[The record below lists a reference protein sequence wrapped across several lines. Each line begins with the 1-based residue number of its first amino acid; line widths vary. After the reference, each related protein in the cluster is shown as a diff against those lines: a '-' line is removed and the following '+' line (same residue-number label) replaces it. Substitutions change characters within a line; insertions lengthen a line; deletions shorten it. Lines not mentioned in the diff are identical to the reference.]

1 MLPGAVS
8 GQEILSRLPVL
19 LLWRAG
25 TMTLLSPIAIMT
37 QASTLQSRLADIV
50 GEKHVLVEQ
59 DRIAGLLIDVRRSY
73 EGQAICIVEPGST
86 EEVAA
91 IMRLCSELDQP
102 VTPIGGNTGLV
113 GGACVRGRPGPDGQE
128 TPGLGLSLRRM
139 NRIREISALEG
150 TITVE
155 AGCVLQT
162 IQEAAK
168 AEGLFFPLSL
178 SAEGSCQI
186 GGNIATNAGGTAAL
200 RYGVTRQLVMGLE
213 VVLPSGEV
221 LNGLT
226 PLRKDNTG
234 YDIRQ
239 LFIGAEGTLGVITAA
254 VMRVVPAPRSTAT
267 AMVAMTSVEDAL
279 ELLRRMHDTFGERV
293 SSAEITEADYMR
305 LVLERCVGTRL
316 PFAEL
321 PVWSLLLE
329 VADSRAGQDL
339 REPLEAVLAQAFE
352 DGLVSDAVIAQNEA
366 QAECFWHLRHGVS
379 EAIRGLP
386 NMSHDSSVPLLKQSE
401 YARLTRERITARFP
415 EARTLFVGH
424 MGDGNMHLVVLF
436 DPGTFADRAAFL
448 AVSAELDLII
458 DDVVIELGG
467 SITAEHGIGLS
478 YRKRLVRSAD
488 PAELRLMRG
497 IKAAFDPAG
506 IMNPGKLFLPE

>member
-1 MLPGAVS
+1 MTQAPTL
-8 GQEILSRLPVL
+8 LSRL
-19 LLWRAG
+19 AE
-25 TMTLLSPIAIMT
+25 
-37 QASTLQSRLADIV
+37 IV
-50 GEKHVLVEQ
+50 GDKHVLVEQ
-59 DRIAGLLIDVRRSY
+59 DRIAGFLIDVRRSY
-73 EGQAICIVEPGST
+73 EGKAICIVEPGST

-91 IMRLCSELDQP
+91 ILRLCTELDQP

-113 GGACVRGRPGPDGQE
+113 GGAAVRGRPGPDGQD

-139 NRIREISALEG
+139 NRIRGISPLEG

-168 AEGLFFPLSL
+168 AEGLYFPLSL

-186 GGNIATNAGGTAAL
+186 GGNISTNAGGTAAL

-213 VVLPSGEV
+213 VVLPTGEI
-221 LNGLT
+221 LNGLA

-239 LFIGAEGTLGVITAA
+239 LFIGAEGTLGIVTAA
-254 VMRVVPAPRSTAT
+254 VMRVMPAPASVAT
-267 AMVAMTSVEDAL
+267 AMVALASVEDAL
-279 ELLRRMHDTFGERV
+279 ELLRRMHKCFGERV

-305 LVLERCVGTRL
+305 LVVERCPGARL
-316 PFAEL
+316 PFDSL
-321 PVWSLLLE
+321 PDWSLLLE
-329 VADSRAGQDL
+329 VSDSREGHNL
-339 REPLEAVLAQAFE
+339 TEPLEEVLARAFE
-352 DGLVSDAVIAQNEA
+352 DGLVSDAVIARNEA
-366 QAECFWHLRHGVS
+366 QAESFWYLRHGVS
-379 EAIRGLP
+379 ESIRHAP
-386 NMSHDSSVPLLKQSE
+386 NMSHDSSVPLEKQGE
-401 YARLTRERITARFP
+401 YARLTRARITARFP
-415 EARTLFVGH
+415 EARTLYVGH

-436 DPGTFADRAAFL
+436 EPGTFADRAAYL
-448 AVSAELDLII
+448 AVSGELDLII
-458 DDVVIELGG
+458 DDVVMELGG

-478 YRKRLVRSAD
+478 YRKRLARSTD

-497 IKAAFDPAG
+497 IRAVFDPAG

>member
-1 MLPGAVS
+1 MSHDPSL
-8 GQEILSRLPVL
+8 LSRL
-19 LLWRAG
+19 
-25 TMTLLSPIAIMT
+25 
-37 QASTLQSRLADIV
+37 ASIV
-50 GEKHVLVEQ
+50 GDKHVLIEP
-59 DRIAGLLIDVRRSY
+59 DRIAGYLIDVRRTY
-73 EGQAICIVEPGST
+73 QGQAICIVEPGST
-86 EEVAA
+86 QEVAA
-91 IMRLCSELDQP
+91 IMRLCSELNQP
-102 VTPIGGNTGLV
+102 ITPIGGNTGLV
-113 GGACVRGRPGPDGQE
+113 GGAAVRGRPDAEGGE

-139 NRIREISALEG
+139 NRIREISPLEG

-162 IQEAAK
+162 IQDTAREN
-168 AEGLFFPLSL
+168 GLYFPLSL

-186 GGNIATNAGGTAAL
+186 GGNISTNAGGTAAL

-213 VVLPSGEV
+213 VVLPTGEI
-221 LNGLT
+221 LDGLA

-267 AMVAMTSVEDAL
+267 AMVAMASVEDAL
-279 ELLRRMHDTFGERV
+279 ELLRRMHATFGEMV

-305 LVLERCVGTRL
+305 LVLERCVGARL

-321 PVWSLLLE
+321 PDWSLLLE
-329 VADSRAGQDL
+329 VADSREGQDL

-366 QAECFWHLRHGVS
+366 QAEGFWHLRHGVS
-379 EAIRGLP
+379 EAIRHAP
-386 NMSHDSSVPLLKQSE
+386 NMSHDSSVPLEKQGD
-401 YARLTRERITARFP
+401 YVRLTRERIAARFP
-415 EARTLFVGH
+415 AARTLYVGH

-436 DPGTFADRAAFL
+436 EPGTFADRPAFQ

-467 SITAEHGIGLS
+467 SITAEHGIGIS
-478 YRKRLVRSAD
+478 YRKRLARASN
-488 PAELRLMRG
+488 PAEIRLMRG
-497 IKAAFDPAG
+497 IKAVFDPAG
-506 IMNPGKLFLPE
+506 IMNPGKILLPE

>member
-1 MLPGAVS
+1 MTHDPSL
-8 GQEILSRLPVL
+8 LSRL
-19 LLWRAG
+19 A
-25 TMTLLSPIAIMT
+25 A
-37 QASTLQSRLADIV
+37 IV
-50 GEKHVLVEQ
+50 GDRHVLTAS
-59 DRIAGLLIDVRRSY
+59 DRIAGYLIDVRRSY

-86 EEVAA
+86 AEIAQ
-91 IMRLCSELDQP
+91 ILQLCTELGQP

-113 GGACVRGRPGPDGQE
+113 GGACVRGRPDAQGND

-139 NRIREISALEG
+139 NRIRDISALEG

-155 AGCVLQT
+155 AGCILQS
-162 IQEAAK
+162 IQDAAREK
-168 AEGLFFPLSL
+168 GLYFPLSL

-200 RYGVTRQLVMGLE
+200 RYGVTRQLVIGLE
-213 VVLPSGEV
+213 VVLPTGEV
-221 LNGLT
+221 LDGLS

-234 YDIRQ
+234 YDLRQ

-254 VMRVVPAPRSTAT
+254 VMRVVHAPQSTAT
-267 AMVAMTSVEDAL
+267 AMVALASVEDAL
-279 ELLRRMHDTFGERV
+279 ELLRRMHATFGERV

-305 LVLERCVGTRL
+305 LVLERSQGAKL

-339 REPLEAVLAQAFE
+339 CEPMEVVLAQAF
-352 DGLVSDAVIAQNEA
+352 DNGLISDAVIAQNEA
-366 QAECFWHLRHGVS
+366 QAENFWHLRHAVS
-379 EAIRGLP
+379 EAIRHAP
-386 NMSHDSSVPLLKQSE
+386 NMSHDSSVPLEKQGE
-401 YARLTRERITARFP
+401 YVRRTRERILARFP
-415 EARTLFVGH
+415 DARTLYVGH

-436 DPGTFADRAAFL
+436 APGTFADRAAYM

-478 YRKRLVRSAD
+478 YRKRLARAAN
-488 PAELRLMRG
+488 PAEIRLMRG
-497 IKAAFDPAG
+497 IKTVFDPAG
-506 IMNPGKLFLPE
+506 IMNPGKLFLPV

>member
-1 MLPGAVS
+1 MTHDSNL
-8 GQEILSRLPVL
+8 LSRL
-19 LLWRAG
+19 A
-25 TMTLLSPIAIMT
+25 A
-37 QASTLQSRLADIV
+37 IV
-50 GEKHVLVEQ
+50 GEKHVLTSP
-59 DRIAGLLIDVRRSY
+59 DRIAGFLIDVRRTY

-91 IMRLCSELDQP
+91 ILRLCTELDQP

-113 GGACVRGRPGPDGQE
+113 GGAAVRGRADGNGVE
-128 TPGLGLSLRRM
+128 APGLGLSLRRM
-139 NRIREISALEG
+139 NRIRTVSPLEG
-150 TITVE
+150 TMTVE

-162 IQEAAK
+162 IQEVAK
-168 AEGLFFPLSL
+168 EQGLYFPLSL

-213 VVLPSGEV
+213 VVLPTGEV
-221 LNGLT
+221 LDGLA

-254 VMRVVPAPRSTAT
+254 VIRVVPTPRSTAT
-267 AMVAMTSVEDAL
+267 AMVALSSVENAL
-279 ELLRRMHDTFGERV
+279 ELLRRLHDNFGERV

-321 PVWSLLLE
+321 PDWSLLLE

-339 REPLEAVLAQAFE
+339 RDPLESVLAQAFE
-352 DGLVSDAVIAQNEA
+352 EGLVSDAVIAQNEA
-366 QAECFWHLRHGVS
+366 QAEGFWHLRHGVS

-386 NMSHDSSVPLLKQSE
+386 NMSHDSSVPLMKQGD
-401 YARLTRERITARFP
+401 YARLTRERISARFP
-415 EARTLFVGH
+415 EARTLYVGH

-436 DPGTFADRAAFL
+436 APGTFADRAAFL
-448 AVSAELDLII
+448 TVSAELDLII

-467 SITAEHGIGLS
+467 SITAEHGIGIS
-478 YRKRLVRSAD
+478 YRKRLARASNPV
-488 PAELRLMRG
+488 EIRLMRG
-497 IKAAFDPAG
+497 IKAVFDPSG

>member
-1 MLPGAVS
+1 MTYDPTL
-8 GQEILSRLPVL
+8 LSRL
-19 LLWRAG
+19 AA
-25 TMTLLSPIAIMT
+25 IA
-37 QASTLQSRLADIV
+37 
-50 GEKHVLVEQ
+50 GEKHVLTTP
-59 DRIAGLLIDVRRSY
+59 DRIAGFLIDVRRSY

-91 IMRLCSELDQP
+91 IMRLCTELKQP

-113 GGACVRGRPGPDGQE
+113 GGAAVRGFADENGVE

-139 NRIREISALEG
+139 NRIREISPLEG

-155 AGCVLQT
+155 AGCILQSV
-162 IQEAAK
+162 QDAAK
-168 AEGLFFPLSL
+168 ERGLYFPLSL

-213 VVLPSGEV
+213 VVLPTGEV
-221 LNGLT
+221 LDGLA

-239 LFIGAEGTLGVITAA
+239 LFIGSEGTLGVITAA
-254 VMRVVPAPRSTAT
+254 VMRVLPEQRSTAT
-267 AMVAMTSVEDAL
+267 AMVALASVEEAL
-279 ELLRRMHDTFGERV
+279 ELLRRMHETFGERV
-293 SSAEITEADYMR
+293 NSAEITEADYMR
-305 LVLERCVGTRL
+305 LVLERCAGTRL

-321 PVWSLLLE
+321 PEWSLLLE
-329 VADSRAGQDL
+329 VAESREGRNL
-339 REPLEAVLAQAFE
+339 RDPLEAVLARAFE
-352 DGLVSDAVIAQNEA
+352 DGLISDAVIARNEA
-366 QAECFWHLRHGVS
+366 QAKEFWHLRHGVS
-379 EAIRGLP
+379 EAIRHAP
-386 NMSHDSSVPLLKQSE
+386 NMSHDSSVPLLKQGE
-401 YARLTRERITARFP
+401 YVRLTRQRILARFP
-415 EARTLFVGH
+415 NARTLYVGH

-436 DPGTFADRAAFL
+436 TPDTFADRAAFL

-467 SITAEHGIGLS
+467 SITAEHGIGIS
-478 YRKRLVRSAD
+478 YRKRLARATN
-488 PAELRLMRG
+488 PAEMRLMRG
-497 IKAAFDPAG
+497 IKAVFDPAG